1 MATVANKRKYYRSD
15 CLVPVDGK
23 KDDFFSDIRT
33 IDFSKRGLGFL
44 SKKAIPIGKTISIEL
59 DLNEY
64 EPPVLVIGK
73 IVWCRYDETDKKF
86 RVGVEF
92 VDILRGSKSRLDQ
105 YFKKQSVKR
114 WV

>member
-1 MATVANKRKYYRSD
+1 MATVANKRKHYRSS

-23 KDDFFSDIRT
+23 KDDVFSGVRT

-44 SKKAIPIGKTISIEL
+44 SRKAIPVGKTISIEL
-59 DLNEY
+59 DLSEY
-64 EPPVLVIGK
+64 EPPVIVIGK
-73 IVWCRYDETDKKF
+73 IMWCRHDEAEKQF

-92 VDILRGSKSRLDQ
+92 IDILRGSKSRLDQ